1 MDKYKLDDSDN
12 DDEEEGGGALKLKP
26 GVLIQAK
33 SLRAPKP
40 LSYGGGGLADS
51 NNQHESKAVQQSEEM
66 TMFRDDD
73 LVDPEERIF
82 EDNFSSTPWEAPQFI
97 KAEQYAHDQVYG
109 GGVMPLGEV
118 NLARDVEAGVA
129 INIYFQ
135 LTRSL
140 GIAFLFMSLLALPSL
155 IFAYSGEGLPLQDRD
170 MIGTECHVMSPII
183 DCLSVDMC
191 SVIKCAFHGCC
202 CTHCHSLPS
211 SGLSSFTIANIGY
224 DHTASDYDV
233 VSKCNHHLSVNGTTL
248 LFNSEDSSEDTCV
261 SVGGHLFTTQ
271 SVSLIITVCEALQV
285 LAFLIAVVHFH
296 RCIDA
301 ILSRH
306 AETGHPSLRDYS
318 VQVTNL
324 PVNTTVK
331 ELLEHFSSLY
341 QLERPDWRGRPPVEG
356 SGPVDT
362 TAFSGD
368 PVFRGTWVAQC
379 VISSRVRELIRDLEK
394 RKHLM
399 LQLYSLRASMKMCGL
414 QTPHKGGFVAR
425 RWLQLERR
433 MLKVARRVDR
443 VNRRICVGQADGT
456 TDKSDIIRRAAAMKS
471 AIEKS
476 AADAMKLG
484 LGAYELYFISTER
497 L

>member
-1 MDKYKLDDSDN
+1 
-12 DDEEEGGGALKLKP
+12 
-26 GVLIQAK
+26 
-33 SLRAPKP
+33 
-40 LSYGGGGLADS
+40 
-51 NNQHESKAVQQSEEM
+51 
-66 TMFRDDD
+66 
-73 LVDPEERIF
+73 
-82 EDNFSSTPWEAPQFI
+82 
-97 KAEQYAHDQVYG
+97 
-109 GGVMPLGEV
+109 
-118 NLARDVEAGVA
+118 
-129 INIYFQ
+129 
-135 LTRSL
+135 
-140 GIAFLFMSLLALPSL
+140 MS
-155 IFAYSGEGLPLQDRD
+155 
-170 MIGTECHVMSPII
+170 CHVMSPIV
-183 DCLSVDMC
+183 DCLSIDMC
-191 SVIKCAFHGCC
+191 SMIKYAFHGCC

-233 VSKCNHHLSVNGTTL
+233 VSKCKHYMSVNGTTL
-248 LFNSEDSSEDTCV
+248 LFNSEDPSEDTCV

-271 SVSLIITVCEALQV
+271 SVSFIITVCEALQV
-285 LAFLIAVVHFH
+285 LVFLIAVVHFN

-301 ILSRH
+301 ILNRH

-356 SGPVDT
+356 AGPVDT

-399 LQLYSLRASMKMCGL
+399 RQLYSLRASMKMCGL
-414 QTPHKGGFVAR
+414 QTPHKGGLVAR

-433 MLKVARRVDR
+433 MLRVARRVDR
-443 VNRRICVGQADGT
+443 VNRRIYVDQADVT
-456 TDKSDIIRRAAAMKS
+456 TDKSDIIGRAAAMKS
-471 AIEKS
+471 AAEKS
-476 AADAMKLG
+476 AAADAMKLG
-484 LGAYELYFISTER
+484 LGAYELYRISTER